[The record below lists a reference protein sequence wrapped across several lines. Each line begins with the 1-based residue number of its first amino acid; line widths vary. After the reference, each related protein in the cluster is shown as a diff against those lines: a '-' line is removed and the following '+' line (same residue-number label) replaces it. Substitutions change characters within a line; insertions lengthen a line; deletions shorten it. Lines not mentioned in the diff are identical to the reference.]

1 MKKSSIV
8 KAVFIP
14 LLFFA
19 FSAFAQ
25 DGNKVDFFSGK
36 SVAVNAEE
44 DGEIYAKDSEGN
56 YAIDSSGNR
65 VRMGMHK
72 KNAKNV
78 SSPAKTP
85 VSKNIIE
92 IEKDDIQLILN
103 GDDGTFAI
111 YGVAEKGEHIPL
123 LSTYDANSGSYFAV
137 KVGRK
142 EYKLQSKLGIKTEAR
157 NTPLGAQMAYLVS
170 NEVQVVVDFSFM
182 PSIATSTRIDMLR
195 LSVFVINIGRSIQSF
210 AVKGV
215 FDTVLGENTQ
225 THFSTAGRK
234 YINSE
239 IQFQSMND
247 DLWVRSANKD
257 AAIQFIFGSKQISKT
272 DYVTLGARDKMDS
285 ASWVPSVQTSRSF
298 NSVTSFNN
306 SAVCV
311 NWPSTYIDTFRT
323 ASFGFY
329 ISVSTGGNNPAG
341 KQFLVDLDNGR
352 TALGMAAKNT
362 GAKLAGTP
370 KPIPMTKQEVD
381 SATPNILNSIPSSSK
396 EAFVKTQEITEAQL
410 DTEYIQD
417 LLDRIAALSEEES
430 LDKTELKKLN
440 EELDLILNKLGVSR

>member
-1 MKKSSIV
+1 
-8 KAVFIP
+8 
-14 LLFFA
+14 
-19 FSAFAQ
+19 
-25 DGNKVDFFSGK
+25 
-36 SVAVNAEE
+36 
-44 DGEIYAKDSEGN
+44 
-56 YAIDSSGNR
+56 
-65 VRMGMHK
+65 
-72 KNAKNV
+72 
-78 SSPAKTP
+78 
-85 VSKNIIE
+85 
-92 IEKDDIQLILN
+92 
-103 GDDGTFAI
+103 
-111 YGVAEKGEHIPL
+111 
-123 LSTYDANSGSYFAV
+123 
-137 KVGRK
+137 
-142 EYKLQSKLGIKTEAR
+142 
-157 NTPLGAQMAYLVS
+157 
-170 NEVQVVVDFSFM
+170 
-182 PSIATSTRIDMLR
+182 
-195 LSVFVINIGRSIQSF
+195 
-210 AVKGV
+210 
-215 FDTVLGENTQ
+215 
-225 THFSTAGRK
+225 
-234 YINSE
+234 
-239 IQFQSMND
+239 
-247 DLWVRSANKD
+247 
-257 AAIQFIFGSKQISKT
+257 
-272 DYVTLGARDKMDS
+272 MDS

-381 SATPNILNSIPSSSK
+381 SVTPNILNSIPSSSK
-396 EAFVKTQEITEAQL
+396 EAFVKTHEITEAQL